1 LSNDT
6 PALKTESS
14 NTSISV
20 IQRRKKLNGSKSVE
34 AFNMIPTGGEKSQT
48 IASLKNISKIMMFQA
63 NLFYRGN
70 KSSD

>member
-20 IQRRKKLNGSKSVE
+20 IHRRKKLNGSKSVE
-34 AFNMIPTGGEKSQT
+34 AFSLIPNGGEKSQT
-48 IASLKNISKIMMFQA
+48 MASLKNISKIMLFQA
-63 NLFYRGN
+63 NVFYRGD
-70 KSSD
+70 KSSN